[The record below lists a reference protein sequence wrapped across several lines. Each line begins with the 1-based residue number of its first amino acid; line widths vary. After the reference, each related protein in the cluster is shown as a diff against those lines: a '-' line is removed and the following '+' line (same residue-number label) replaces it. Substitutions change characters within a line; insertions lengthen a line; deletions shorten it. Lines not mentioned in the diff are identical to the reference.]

1 LNKEY
6 YKNMKNKESQLS
18 KIYLTKSRF
27 VMGQRCPK
35 ALFFSN
41 FQPERASE
49 ESTLDRKVKIEGMLV
64 GEYARTYFP
73 EGELIETLK
82 ISDAVERTREAIER
96 GVLTIFEAA
105 FEAGGVVIRSD
116 ILTRSSVDSP
126 WRLYE
131 VKGNT
136 YHKKDEY
143 EKMEYRNDVA
153 VQAWVLKQAGI
164 DLDGVFLMH
173 LNRECVYPDL
183 SNLFVS
189 EDYTEEIKP
198 ILETMDDDVAK
209 LLKILGDQVKSVV
222 AIGPQCE
229 NPRICPFKEHCWRH
243 LPKYNVFKI
252 PRCHK
257 KWNFYNDGRCDV
269 DDLNKR
275 EFSSPRQA
283 RVLKCYQ
290 EERQFLDKELARQ
303 LLSSW
308 TFPISYF
315 DLEAVSYPIP
325 RYEKTRP
332 YQDLPF
338 QFSLHIQRKPEGD
351 LEHLEFLYDGVDDP
365 REAFIQNM
373 LEALPSDGVIV
384 VYHQSYEL
392 TKFKDLKR
400 DFPAYGDRLD
410 DIIRRV
416 VDLKKVIEETVFDPE
431 FLGSFSIKRVA
442 PVLLGA
448 QASYKGLSVS
458 DGIEAMLSFQ
468 KSLEFNQG
476 HPERE
481 KIRSGLLEYCK
492 QDTVLMVDLHNWLKK
507 QIEERV

>member
-1 LNKEY
+1 
-6 YKNMKNKESQLS
+6 
-18 KIYLTKSRF
+18 
-27 VMGQRCPK
+27 MGQRCAK

-41 FQPERASE
+41 FQPELARE
-49 ESTLDRKVKIEGMLV
+49 ESHLDHKVKTEGTLV

-73 EGELIETLK
+73 EGELIETIK
-82 ISDAVERTREAIER
+82 ISDALERTREAIDR
-96 GVLTIFEAA
+96 GALTIFEAA

-116 ILTRSSVDSP
+116 ILTRPFVDSP
-126 WRLYE
+126 WCLYE
-131 VKGNT
+131 VKATT
-136 YHKKDEY
+136 YYKKNEY
-143 EKMEYRNDVA
+143 EKMEYWNDVA
-153 VQAWVLKQAGI
+153 VQVWVLKQAGI
-164 DLDGVFLMH
+164 DLNGAFLMH

-209 LLKILGDQVKSVV
+209 LLQILGDQVKSVV
-222 AIGPQCE
+222 SIGPQCE
-229 NPRICPFKEHCWRH
+229 KPRVCSFKEHCWSH
-243 LPKYNVFKI
+243 LPKYSVFRI
-252 PRCHK
+252 PNCRK
-257 KWNFYNDGRCDV
+257 KWNLYNDGRCDV
-269 DDLNKR
+269 DDLNER
-275 EFSSPRQA
+275 DFGSPPQA
-283 RVLKCYQ
+283 RALKCYQ
-290 EERQFLDKELARQ
+290 EERQFLDKERVRQ
-303 LLSSW
+303 LLSLW

-325 RYEKTRP
+325 RYAKTRP

-338 QFSLHIQRKPEGD
+338 QFSLHIQHEPGGN
-351 LEHLEFLYDGVDDP
+351 LEHLEFLYDDADDP

-373 LEALPSDGVIV
+373 LEALPRDGVIV
-384 VYHQSYEL
+384 VYHQTYEL
-392 TKFKDLKR
+392 TKLKELKR

-448 QASYKGLSVS
+448 QASYKGLAVS

-468 KSLEFNQG
+468 KFLEFDQG

-481 KIRSGLLEYCK
+481 KIRSELLEYCK
-492 QDTVLMVDLHNWLKK
+492 QDTVLMVNLHNWLIKK
-507 QIEERV
+507 IEDKA